1 MTSSEAHSPESH
13 SPGPRSTEPHAS
25 GKHSASFAH
34 PGSQYYAVL
43 MALLTAF
50 YLISNIAATKQMDF
64 RGWVVDGG
72 VFLFPLTYLLGGI
85 ISEVYGFRAAM
96 RAVLVGFG
104 VMVIGA
110 VVFGLVTASPALG
123 DAENQEAFEVLFGW
137 DGVYLRILVASLAG
151 FLVGQLMNSLVI
163 VRVKRRFGESNLW
176 ARIMSSS
183 VFGQSLDTAIFGVIA
198 FSTVPTLLNVIPGV
212 DLFPLMSWGEFGSY
226 VVLGVVYKCLVEFV
240 LFPVTFTVVRVLKRR
255 EPSYRG

>member
-1 MTSSEAHSPESH
+1 MTSSEAHSSE
-13 SPGPRSTEPHAS
+13 PRSSETRSSEPRS
-25 GKHSASFAH
+25 LEGRRASFAH

-43 MALLTAF
+43 VALLTAF

-64 RGWVVDGG
+64 GGWVVDGG

-110 VVFGLVTASPALG
+110 AVFGLVTASPALG
-123 DAENQEAFEVLFGW
+123 DTENQEAFEVLFGW
-137 DGVYLRILVASLAG
+137 DGIYLRILVASLAG

-183 VFGQSLDTAIFGVIA
+183 VFGQSLDTAIFGIIA
-198 FSTVPTLLNVIPGV
+198 FSTVPTVLNVIPGV
-212 DLFPLMSWGEFGSY
+212 DLFPLMSWAEFGSY
-226 VVLGVVYKCLVEFV
+226 VVLGVVYKCLVEFI

-255 EPSYRG
+255 EPSYRS